1 MKQKVIKQILD
12 LFDDNSII
20 FLRGGDKQARQEGDL
35 DFLVPL
41 GKSNYVCNIIVKYFR
56 GCGWKLLSFRDIGYL
71 STFTIVLKSENETVA
86 IKIDI
91 FNGLSWRAL
100 GDMQVDDKF
109 FHQILPE
116 INNTE
121 SRLRLVS
128 AINFLHKT
136 MYAGKLSKR
145 DIARI
150 NCEWHDVNN
159 LVTRLD
165 WKVDESIFPS
175 GAGFFNKWSLR
186 FQSSNAHS
194 IFDFIRW
201 LFYLFIKS
209 FESRIGYKWG
219 SGLSICISGMD
230 GSGKSTQFDE
240 ILTWYKK
247 SGMELPYFI
256 HFVPSF
262 IPLPHQVFKRK
273 KTVNNYTAPY
283 TEVPVKNKLSIVIRK
298 CWYLITFALS
308 KLYVLSLTKTGG
320 LVLSDRSFI
329 DFTADLERVKIPH
342 VEFKPFFKRM
352 LTLKGLNLYLDTN
365 PISAVSRKGELTI
378 ERANLLKKR
387 YLLTINQVSG
397 TIIDGE
403 LSQTEV
409 SINILNK
416 IDQHFYKELNKKY
429 KN

>member
-1 MKQKVIKQILD
+1 
-12 LFDDNSII
+12 
-20 FLRGGDKQARQEGDL
+20 
-35 DFLVPL
+35 
-41 GKSNYVCNIIVKYFR
+41 
-56 GCGWKLLSFRDIGYL
+56 
-71 STFTIVLKSENETVA
+71 
-86 IKIDI
+86 
-91 FNGLSWRAL
+91 
-100 GDMQVDDKF
+100 
-109 FHQILPE
+109 
-116 INNTE
+116 
-121 SRLRLVS
+121 
-128 AINFLHKT
+128 
-136 MYAGKLSKR
+136 
-145 DIARI
+145 
-150 NCEWHDVNN
+150 
-159 LVTRLD
+159 
-165 WKVDESIFPS
+165 
-175 GAGFFNKWSLR
+175 
-186 FQSSNAHS
+186 
-194 IFDFIRW
+194 
-201 LFYLFIKS
+201 
-209 FESRIGYKWG
+209 
-219 SGLSICISGMD
+219 
-230 GSGKSTQFDE
+230 
-240 ILTWYKK
+240 
-247 SGMELPYFI
+247 MELPYFI